1 MTLTNAT
8 FSMINGAPINVL
20 DYGAVG
26 DNVARPLS
34 GVTDFKGINTTGW
47 TLAQW
52 QALFPHVVSLAQTLD
67 WAAIQ
72 AAIDYASR
80 NPFSREAVFIPDGY
94 YVITTSLKVPNF
106 ATILGE
112 SPSGTIINN
121 QNVAM
126 TEVGQIVNK
135 DPASFIFVTIK
146 NLILRGGTAGI
157 YITNSGE
164 SAGCKFENVSMEL
177 HTDFNAVF
185 SRLLQTSVWTNC
197 TFANAEYGL
206 FVGAFTTNAN
216 TFVNCGFLNNTRAS
230 VYLRISEVNTFVGCR
245 FEGGGIANRTTI
257 DVTDTKNLNLI
268 GCYFEATSE
277 NAIFETGS
285 TNSILVDG
293 CHFTGATRV
302 GQAGFF
308 PYKFVSDGIIQF
320 GNNNWGEVGSVG
332 PAKMYSSGMNWSGK
346 FGAGG
351 VPAPQLGS
359 TSVNTL
365 YTAYSKQ
372 KKYITSKW
380 VAAPVSLSRDIL
392 RFRKP
397 LVSGATSNLKALTGK
412 LTIQYYGLTST
423 GNEQRFVREYLVF
436 VRSAGFSVMGA
447 SITLGTNDTSAAGA
461 TLTVQQ
467 KTGATNEDLYLE
479 AVFTGI
485 DPATDIGSV
494 LQWSFD
500 YIHASVDESD
510 YIECD
515 IV

>member
-1 MTLTNAT
+1 MALTKASY
-8 FSMINGAPINVL
+8 SMIEGAPNNVR
-20 DYGAVG
+20 DFGAVG
-26 DNVARPLS
+26 DNVSRPLS
-34 GVTDFKGINTTGW
+34 GVTSFQGQNTTGW
-47 TLAQW
+47 TVAQW
-52 QALFPHVVSLAQTLD
+52 QTIFPHVVSLAQTLD

-80 NPFSREAVFIPDGY
+80 NPFAREAVFIPDGY

-106 ATILGE
+106 ATISGE
-112 SPSGTIINN
+112 SPNGTIINN
-121 QNVAM
+121 QTVAM
-126 TEVGQIVNK
+126 TELGQIVNK
-135 DPASFIFVTIK
+135 DPGSFIFV
-146 NLILRGGTAGI
+146 NLRNITLRGGTRGI
-157 YITNSGE
+157 NIITSGE
-164 SAGCKFENVSMEL
+164 TAGCNFENVIMDL

-185 SRLLQTSVWTNC
+185 SRLLQTSTWTNC
-197 TFANAEYGL
+197 TFADAEYGL
-206 FVGAFTTNAN
+206 FVGAATSNAN
-216 TFVNCGFLNNTRAS
+216 TFVGCGFLGNDRAS
-230 VYLRISEVNTFVGCR
+230 VYLRSSEVNNFISCR
-245 FEGGGIANRTTI
+245 FEAGGVQGRATI
-257 DVTDTKNLNLI
+257 DVTDTRNLNLI

-277 NAIFETGS
+277 LAVTETGS
-285 TNSILVDG
+285 SNSIWIDG
-293 CHFTGATRV
+293 CHFTGAVRA
-302 GQAGFF
+302 GQVGFF
-308 PYKFVSDGIIQF
+308 PYQFVSDGIIQF
-320 GNNNWGEVGSVG
+320 GNNSWGVVGSVG
-332 PAKMYSSGMNWSGK
+332 PAKMYSSGMNWNGQYD
-346 FGAGG
+346 GAG

-359 TSVNTL
+359 TAVNTL

-380 VAAPVSLSRDIL
+380 VAAPVSLSRDLL

-397 LVSGATSNLKALTGK
+397 LVSGATTNIKALTGK
-412 LTIQYYGLTST
+412 LTIQYSGTTS
-423 GNEQRFVREYLVF
+423 GGFGQQFSREYLVF
-436 VRSAGFSVMGA
+436 VGTSGFAVMSASVALGTDNSSAG
-447 SITLGTNDTSAAGA
+447 GA

>member
-1 MTLTNAT
+1 MALTKASY
-8 FSMINGAPINVL
+8 SMIEGAPNNVK
-20 DYGAVG
+20 DFGAVG
-26 DNVARPLS
+26 DNVSRPLS
-34 GVTDFKGINTTGW
+34 GVTSFKGINTTGW

-52 QALFPHVVSLAQTLD
+52 QTIFPHVVSLAQTLD

-72 AAIDYASR
+72 AAIDYADR
-80 NPFSREAVFIPDGY
+80 IPFRREAVYIPNGY
-94 YVITTSLKVPNF
+94 YVITTSLQVPNF
-106 ATILGE
+106 ASILGQ
-112 SPSGTIINN
+112 SQTGTIINN
-121 QNVAM
+121 QTVPM
-126 TEVGQIVNK
+126 TEDGQIVNK
-135 DPASFIFVTIK
+135 DPAAFIFVTIE
-146 NLILRGGTAGI
+146 NLTLRGGTRGI
-157 YITNSGE
+157 NINVSSET
-164 SAGCKFENVSMEL
+164 AGCVFTNVGMDL
-177 HTDFNAVF
+177 HTDFNVVVNK
-185 SRLLQTSVWTNC
+185 LLQTSTWTNC
-197 TFANAEYGL
+197 TFANAQYGL
-206 FVGAFTTNAN
+206 YVPAFTSNAN
-216 TFVNCGFLNNTRAS
+216 TFVNCSFLNNTRAS

-293 CHFTGATRV
+293 CHFTGAARL
-302 GQAGFF
+302 GQVGFF

-346 FGAGG
+346 FGDGG

-380 VAAPVSLSRDIL
+380 VAAPVSLSRDLL

-397 LVSGATSNLKALTGK
+397 LVSGATTNIKALTGK
-412 LTIQYYGLTST
+412 LTIQYSGTTS
-423 GNEQRFVREYLVF
+423 GGFGQRFSREYLVF
-436 VRSAGFSVMGA
+436 VGTSGFAVMSASVALGTDNSSAG
-447 SITLGTNDTSAAGA
+447 GA

-467 KTGATNEDLYLE
+467 KTGATNVDLYLE